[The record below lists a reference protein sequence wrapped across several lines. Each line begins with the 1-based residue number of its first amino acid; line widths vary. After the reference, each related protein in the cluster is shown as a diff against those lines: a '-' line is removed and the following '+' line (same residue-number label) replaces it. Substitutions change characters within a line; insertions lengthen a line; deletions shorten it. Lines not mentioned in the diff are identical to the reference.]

1 MNVSFSYGP
10 DGDQVKFDSR
20 GDPPGRWVLILILR

>member
-10 DGDQVKFDSR
+10 DGDPVKFDSR
-20 GDPPGRWVLILILR
+20 GDPPGRWVLIKKL